1 MDSGSRQ
8 PVTRQ
13 TNRLISDLEAFVDEF
28 FPFEIASGL
37 EPELL
42 LPDLEE
48 QLVEKAAQS
57 IASRMVSGVAVQ
69 NAQTWRAAARQS
81 LHGRRIYEALRY
93 EMGSPVGVRVDE
105 LIAENMRL
113 IRKLPESIERKAQS
127 FIAGEQ
133 RRGRRASAIA
143 EDLRRKL
150 PQAAQSSI
158 RMLARTEVGRA
169 ETALTRARAERLG
182 LNWYEWA
189 TSDDKRV
196 RPAHR
201 LMASVLVSWT
211 DPPSPEQLAHVAN
224 RLGRYH
230 PGAVYNCRCL
240 ALPLIDLDEV
250 RWPHKVYAH
259 GHIEYVH
266 RAQFERWVSVP
277 GAA

>member
-1 MDSGSRQ
+1 MDPDARQ

-13 TNRLISDLEAFVDEF
+13 TNRLIGDLEAFLDAF
-28 FPFEIASGL
+28 FPFDVGDGF
-37 EPELL
+37 EPRVS
-42 LPDLEE
+42 LPDIEE

-69 NAQTWRAAARQS
+69 NAKTWRAAARQS

-105 LIAENMRL
+105 LIAENKRL
-113 IRKLPESIERKAQS
+113 IHRLPERIERRAQS
-127 FIAGEQ
+127 FIAAEQ
-133 RRGRRASAIA
+133 RRGRRAGAIA

-150 PQAAQSSI
+150 PQAAHSSI

-201 LMASVLVSWT
+201 LMSSVWFPGPIRPRPSSWLMFLVALAVIIRVLSTIADAS
-211 DPPSPEQLAHVAN
+211 
-224 RLGRYH
+224 R
-230 PGAVYNCRCL
+230 CR
-240 ALPLIDLDEV
+240 
-250 RWPHKVYAH
+250 
-259 GHIEYVH
+259 
-266 RAQFERWVSVP
+266 
-277 GAA
+277 